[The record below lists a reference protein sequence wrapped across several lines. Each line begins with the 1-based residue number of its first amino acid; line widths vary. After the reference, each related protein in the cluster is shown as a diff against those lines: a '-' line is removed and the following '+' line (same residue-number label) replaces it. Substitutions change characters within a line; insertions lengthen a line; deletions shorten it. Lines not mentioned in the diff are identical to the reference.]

1 MKPIVKTVV
10 VGGSFAGL
18 TAALELKRKGGKAHE
33 VVLVSNST
41 VFTFIPSLIWVPLKW
56 REIKDI
62 TIPIEPVLR
71 KAGVQFIHT
80 DALEVDPETNILSTK
95 QGDIPFDHIVIA
107 TGPQVLYDVAPGVRE
122 HAHYIGTPAG
132 AMKTRIALEELKKNP
147 GPVVIGATQNAGCM
161 GAAYEFLFNIEKW
174 LREEGIRKKVDLY
187 WVTPE
192 PFLGHFGIEGITGG
206 KKMLESFCKMFNI
219 HYVTGVGIEKV
230 EADTVHLTNGQKLP
244 QKFTML
250 MPPFH
255 GVDFVKKSVKL
266 EATPTGYIP
275 VNGGYQ
281 HVKYKHVWAAGIA
294 IDVKPP
300 FVQGEVPF
308 SVPKTGFPAD
318 EAGKTV
324 AENIIRISRGEHKLK
339 EKPFGKIPGL
349 CVMDAGKKE
358 VIIISNHLFKP
369 RQIALMI
376 PNVFYDFNKRLFEKY
391 FIWKTRH
398 GYSRLP

>member
-1 MKPIVKTVV
+1 MKNIMKTVV

-18 TAALELKRKGGKAHE
+18 TAALELKRKGGKAHD

-62 TIPIEPVLR
+62 TVPIEPVLL

-80 DALEVDPETNILSTK
+80 EALKVDPEKNILITK
-95 QGDIPFDHIVIA
+95 QGDISFDHIVIA
-107 TGPQVLYDVAPGVRE
+107 TGPQVHYDVAPGVRE

-132 AMKTRIALEELKKNP
+132 AMKTRKALEELKQNP
-147 GPVVIGATQNAGCM
+147 GPVVIGATQNAGCI

-206 KKMLESFCKMFNI
+206 KQMLETFCKMFNI
-219 HYVTGVGIEKV
+219 HYVTGVGIEKA
-230 EADTVHLTNGQKLP
+230 EADTIHLTNGQSLP
-244 QKFTML
+244 YKFSML

-255 GVDFVKKSVKL
+255 GVDFVKNSAKL

-275 VNGGYQ
+275 VNGSYQ

-300 FVQGEVPF
+300 FTQGEVPF

-324 AENIIRISRGEHKLK
+324 AENIIRIGRGERKLK

-349 CVMDAGKKE
+349 CIMDAGKKE
-358 VIIISNHLFKP
+358 VIIISNHIFKP
-369 RQIALMI
+369 RQIAIMV
-376 PNVFYDFNKRLFEKY
+376 PNVFYDFSKRLFEKY
-391 FIWKTRH
+391 FLWKTRN